1 MIFLIGGN
9 GLVGY
14 SFQKYFKQ
22 KKIKYLNIQRNN
34 QHLFKGKKCNLL
46 IYANGNSNKT
56 LAEKNPEYDFEY
68 TLKSIFFYLTNI
80 RFKKF
85 IFFSSVDVYQNT
97 KRGES
102 TSENIMNASKSVYGI
117 NKIMSEMY
125 VKKFSKDYLIF
136 RLGGLVGDKLRKNP
150 IYDIFNRKKLFT
162 SIKSEMNFI
171 HTDFIPEIIF
181 KLINKKIKNETFN
194 LASSNSITL
203 KKILDSYK
211 IKKIHHVK
219 NYKNQKQ
226 IYRINTKKIM
236 KHTAL
241 PKSEVSINNYV
252 LSLNEKK

>member
-85 IFFSSVDVYQNT
+85 IFLFSN
-97 KRGES
+97 
-102 TSENIMNASKSVYGI
+102 KSI
-117 NKIMSEMY
+117 IFNL
-125 VKKFSKDYLIF
+125 FLIF
-136 RLGGLVGDKLRKNP
+136 
-150 IYDIFNRKKLFT
+150 
-162 SIKSEMNFI
+162 FI
-171 HTDFIPEIIF
+171 
-181 KLINKKIKNETFN
+181 
-194 LASSNSITL
+194 
-203 KKILDSYK
+203 
-211 IKKIHHVK
+211 
-219 NYKNQKQ
+219 
-226 IYRINTKKIM
+226 
-236 KHTAL
+236 
-241 PKSEVSINNYV
+241 
-252 LSLNEKK
+252 LSLFGLSAHNKSP